1 MLAFDIVQFFLSLN
15 HQLLSNFFD
24 KVGFDLKVSKF
35 FNNYLV
41 GQQTKYVWNKFSSY
55 LFSVD
60 MGVYQGLALSFIL
73 STLYLSL
80 ILYIFKK
87 QLKNLKI
94 STSFL
99 SFVDDGLLI
108 AQNKSLSISNLFY
121 FVVTKLSCLFL
132 KNLVS
137 S

>member
-1 MLAFDIVQFFLSLN
+1 M
-15 HQLLSNFFD
+15 
-24 KVGFDLKVSKF
+24 GFDLKVSKF
-35 FNNYLV
+35 FGNYLV

-60 MGVYQGLALSFIL
+60 MGVDQGLALSSIL
-73 STLYLSL
+73 SVFYLSP

-99 SFVDDGLLI
+99 SFVDDSLFI
-108 AQNKSLSISNLFY
+108 A
-121 FVVTKLSCLFL
+121 
-132 KNLVS
+132 
-137 S
+137 